1 MKMSDIPEQHKS
13 EGAPSGSV
21 DCGDCCHEQL
31 PPAPGGSPVRMR
43 HNKSEGGSLTTS
55 EVRPTPERPHVV
67 QDPAKVKMFTRHGE
81 DRIAYP
87 KMSGRDFNSK
97 GHSAPNTEKD

>member
-97 GHSAPNTEKD
+97 GHKAPNMEKD